1 MSVEI
6 TPSKQAASAIE
17 SFNMESPIK
26 KLDFNSANKE
36 NQPAD
41 DAAAVSKNIT
51 EQDQTKPA
59 VEDAKIAEKTA
70 APTAAPTLKPEEAD
84 EPLLQEN
91 PQRYVLFPIKYHEIW
106 QMYKKA
112 EASFW
117 TAEEIDLSKDLHDW
131 NNRLNDDEKYF
142 ISHILAFFAAS
153 DGIVNEN
160 LLERFS
166 SEVQAPEAR
175 CFYGFQ
181 IMMENIHSETY
192 SLLIDT
198 YIKEPAQRHYLFN
211 AIDTIPAIRK
221 KADWAI
227 RWITDKESTF
237 AQRLVAFAAVEGIF
251 FSGAFA
257 SIFWL
262 KKRGLMPGLTFSNE
276 LISRDEGLHTDFACL
291 LFSHLNHRPSK
302 QVIQDI
308 ITDAV
313 TIEQEFLTEALP
325 CALLGMNATLMKQYI
340 EFVADRL
347 LVALGNEKV
356 YKAANPF
363 DFMENI
369 SLGGKTNFF
378 EKRVGDYQKAGV
390 MGSTKKPSDDASPGE
405 GDNGGDFAFDEDF

>member
-1 MSVEI
+1 
-6 TPSKQAASAIE
+6 
-17 SFNMESPIK
+17 
-26 KLDFNSANKE
+26 
-36 NQPAD
+36 
-41 DAAAVSKNIT
+41 
-51 EQDQTKPA
+51 
-59 VEDAKIAEKTA
+59 
-70 APTAAPTLKPEEAD
+70 
-84 EPLLQEN
+84 
-91 PQRYVLFPIKYHEIW
+91 
-106 QMYKKA
+106 MYKKH

-131 NNRLNDDEKYF
+131 NNRLNDDEKF
-142 ISHILAFFAAS
+142 FVSHILAFFAAS

-160 LLERFS
+160 LVERFS
-166 SEVQAPEAR
+166 GEVQIPEAR

-198 YIKEPAQRHYLFN
+198 YIKEPAQKTHLFN
-211 AIDTIPAIRK
+211 AIDTIPCIRR
-221 KADWAI
+221 KADWALH
-227 RWITDKESTF
+227 WISDHKSTF
-237 AQRLVAFAAVEGIF
+237 AQRLIAFAAVEGIF

-291 LFSHLNHRPSK
+291 LFTHLKNRPGK
-302 QVIQDI
+302 DVVEKI

-313 TIEQEFLTEALP
+313 AIEQEFLTEALP
-325 CALLGMNATLMKQYI
+325 CALLGMNSNLMKQYI

-347 LVALGNEKV
+347 LVALGNDKV
-356 YKAANPF
+356 YRSSNPF

-390 MGSTKKPSDDASPGE
+390 MASTKKNTDDAVPSTEGQGE
-405 GDNGGDFAFDEDF
+405 NGGDFSFDDDF